1 MLASF
6 AVFCYNSFTLN
17 KQEKTM
23 QNYNNAVANVIQ
35 HYASQIA
42 NSAQDSINE
51 NNDYC
56 IIDNCAKMEFLLLAS
71 ADYAT
76 LPQLASACLNSK
88 MDTAVRECMYNSLL
102 HVAYTPQ

>member
-1 MLASF
+1 
-6 AVFCYNSFTLN
+6 
-17 KQEKTM
+17 M
-23 QNYNNAVANVIQ
+23 QTYNNTVAAAIQ
-35 HYASQIA
+35 HYATQIA
-42 NSAQDSINE
+42 NCAHDSINE

-56 IIDNCAKMEFLLLAS
+56 IADNCAKMEFLFLNS

>member
-1 MLASF
+1 
-6 AVFCYNSFTLN
+6 
-17 KQEKTM
+17 M
-23 QNYNNAVANVIQ
+23 QTYNNTVAAVIS
-35 HYASQIA
+35 HYATQIA
-42 NSAQDSINE
+42 NSALDSINE

-76 LPQLASACLNSK
+76 VPQLAAACLNSK

-102 HVAYTPQ
+102 HVCYTPQ

>member
-1 MLASF
+1 MQTY
-6 AVFCYNSFTLN
+6 YNT
-17 KQEKTM
+17 
-23 QNYNNAVANVIQ
+23 VAAVIQ

-56 IIDNCAKMEFLLLAS
+56 IIDNCAKMEFLFLNS

-76 LPQLASACLNSK
+76 VPQLASACLNSK
-88 MDTAVRECMYNSLL
+88 MDTAERECMYNNLMQL
-102 HVAYTPQ
+102 H